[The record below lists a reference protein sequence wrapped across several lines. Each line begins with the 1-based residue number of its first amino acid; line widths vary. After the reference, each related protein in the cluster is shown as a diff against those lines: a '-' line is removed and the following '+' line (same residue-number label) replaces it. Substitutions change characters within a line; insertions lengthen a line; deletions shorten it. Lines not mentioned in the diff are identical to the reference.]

1 MFATAMLTKPK
12 TPRLLLTS
20 GGRSEIFGVCVACG
34 RVFHAYVRTCEK
46 DALVRLSRNF
56 KLHLRLAHAQ
66 VPDKTESHLAFDSPL
81 LRTG

>member
-1 MFATAMLTKPK
+1 
-12 TPRLLLTS
+12 
-20 GGRSEIFGVCVACG
+20 
-34 RVFHAYVRTCEK
+34 
-46 DALVRLSRNF
+46 VRLSRNF